1 MLGVVVG
8 AVPRRLRVT
17 LLVRGWSVVVQL
29 DFEAEELAT
38 RRRYYRE
45 TLRLGS
51 GTEDWVWGWR
61 TARQNV

>member
-1 MLGVVVG
+1 M
-8 AVPRRLRVT
+8 
-17 LLVRGWSVVVQL
+17 QL
-29 DFEAEELAT
+29 DFEAEELAP